1 MHSLLRPVCL
11 AYRSVAK
18 RILFWK
24 KIVTDMADDPLWGI
38 QSETLSARLVA
49 HYPHTHITHVTFMRI
64 TCSGL
69 RHAGP
74 IIRYLATDR
83 IWGTRSLRKI
93 RHQKNRK
100 EWHERRQKCGKVMN
114 IGMMLVT

>member
-1 MHSLLRPVCL
+1 MMSDDTVQHSHRFAMPCRASSLHKAVCIQSRTFDANLRPLGHV
-11 AYRSVAK
+11 
-18 RILFWK
+18 FWK
-24 KIVTDMADDPLWGI
+24 NIVTDMADDDPFLWGI

-74 IIRYLATDR
+74 IIRYHATDVNVAR
-83 IWGTRSLRKI
+83 
-93 RHQKNRK
+93 
-100 EWHERRQKCGKVMN
+100 M
-114 IGMMLVT
+114 